1 MFLSVS
7 KSDAV
12 LCLEV
17 KALAG
22 VRFVSKACIA
32 LGRKDLEV
40 GEVQPVGQVV
50 RACAAEWY
58 TTKPKGSSAYLINV
72 SS

>member
-40 GEVQPVGQVV
+40 GEVQPIGQVV
-50 RACAAEWY
+50 RACAEWD